1 MRLRALAHV
10 SDAHADAQ
18 RLADFRHIGDLILL
32 VENFARDLQPACV
45 RLGGTGALE
54 TRLDRLIPRA
64 ERGRSVVA
72 CEEESHAARRGRD
85 FHREHSGARCCDLLR
100 LAIDEFRDP
109 RLHATGLCEGGVG
122 LERHHRPRG
131 GERVEVAALDGFGDG
146 AQFFV
151 AERAGDFRE
160 VAAQHGE
167 RHRLTRERR
176 FLEICGPR

>member
-1 MRLRALAHV
+1 MRLRALADIA
-10 SDAHADAQ
+10 DAHADAQ
-18 RLADFRHIGDLILL
+18 RLADFRHVDHLILL
-32 VENFARDLQPACV
+32 VEKLACDLQPACFRLCCV
-45 RLGGTGALE
+45 RALE
-54 TRLDRLIPRA
+54 ACLDRLIPRA
-64 ERGRSVVA
+64 ERGCGVLA
-72 CEEESHAARRGRD
+72 CDEEFHAARSRRD
-85 FHREHSGARCCDLLR
+85 FHREHPGARRGDLLR
-100 LAIDEFRDP
+100 LAVDEFRDA
-109 RLHATGLCEGGVG
+109 RLHAAGLCEGGVG

-146 AQFFV
+146 AQFIV